1 MSGNKHQ
8 VDLADEEIDISKIL
22 FIALKHWY
30 LFAIALAITMGI
42 AWFYNWYTHPVYRM
56 SGTVLVKDD
65 KGSMGENLLAEIG
78 ALQTK
83 RNIENEIEILRSRSL
98 IGKALKELNVD
109 VTYIHKTGIRERE
122 LYNGT
127 PVLLE
132 YALLAPLP
140 WGLTMEM
147 EVLDSTSF
155 SLTYPVYQ
163 GGDQIDQTVT
173 GVFNESFE
181 TPYGEFR
188 VKRNRQ
194 NFNWFMETGDRDL
207 IVKLNSTDGLISLYQ
222 AKLNVQTAR
231 HGSSILT
238 LTIEEN
244 VKQKGVDI
252 LNKMLEVYI
261 ENSIELKNK
270 LTSNS
275 LRFIDAQLEVV
286 SEGVSDIEGEM
297 EAFRTQEGVSDLSAE
312 ASFFL
317 EQVGQYDQQISSLD
331 IQISFI
337 EYLEKYISEG
347 KDFENS
353 SPSSLGI
360 NDPLLIELIA
370 RLSELEAEKDA
381 LLKYTKSDNPLVTAI
396 DTKIS
401 TTKASL
407 LENVSSIKGGLEAS
421 KAQAKKQLAAVESKA
436 KLLPA
441 KETELIGFQRKHAIQ
456 DNLLNLLL
464 EKKSENEILLAST
477 VSDNLVIDQAR
488 STVLPV
494 KPVKN
499 MSYGIGFALAM
510 IIPAG
515 FLLLR
520 GLLDSRIKD
529 RNDLQRITDIPLI
542 GMVNHNDQKT
552 ELVVASKPKAPIA
565 ESFRAVRTN
574 LQYFGKTTKLDP
586 EAKQNVI
593 LLTSSIGSEGKSFC
607 SMNLST
613 VFAMSGKRTILVGLD
628 LRKPKLAEHFQGVDR
643 KIGVSG
649 YLAGFNEFDQC
660 IQKTGI
666 DNFDI
671 MVSGEIPPNPSEMIM
686 SEKMDELVDRLSGI
700 YDYVIIDTPPIGLV
714 TDAMI
719 LSKYAMASIYVVRQ
733 NFTVKGQLDYV
744 NDLYEQGKLK
754 NLSVLFNAVKF
765 DSTSYGYSYG
775 YGYGY
780 GYYEEDQNPG
790 LLDRIKKV
798 LGRA

>member
-30 LFAIALAITMGI
+30 LFAIALLITMSI

-98 IGKALKELNVD
+98 IGKALKELDLD
-109 VTYIHKTGIRERE
+109 VTYIHKSGIRERE

-127 PVLLE
+127 PVELE
-132 YALLAPLP
+132 YALLETLP
-140 WGLTMEM
+140 WGLVMEL
-147 EVLDSTSF
+147 EVIDSTSF
-155 SLTYPVYQ
+155 HLTYPVYE
-163 GGDQIDQTVT
+163 GGERVDRTET
-173 GVFNESFE
+173 HGFNESFD

-188 VKRNRQ
+188 VKQVAQ
-194 NFNWFMETGDRDL
+194 NFGWFLNTGEPNL
-207 IVKLNSTDGLISLYQ
+207 ILKLNSSDDLISLYQ

-238 LTIEEN
+238 LTMEEK

-252 LNKMLEVYI
+252 LNKLLEVYI

-275 LRFIDAQLEVV
+275 LRFIDAQLDIV
-286 SEGVSDIEGEM
+286 SKGVADIEGEM
-297 EAFRTQEGVSDLSAE
+297 ELFRTEEGVTDLSAE

-317 EQVGQYDQQISSLD
+317 EQVGRYDQQISSID

-337 EYLEKYISEG
+337 EYLETYIKEG

-353 SPSSLGI
+353 SASSLGI
-360 NDPLLIELIA
+360 NDPLLIELIG

-396 DTKIS
+396 DTKIK

-407 LENVSSIKGGLEAS
+407 LENVANIKGGLEAS
-421 KAQAKKQLAAVESKA
+421 KVQSLKQLASVEAKA
-436 KLLPA
+436 KMLPG

-477 VSDNLVIDQAR
+477 VSDNLIIDQAR
-488 STVLPV
+488 STVQPV

-499 MSYGIGFALAM
+499 MSYAIGFALAM
-510 IIPAG
+510 ILPAG

-520 GLLDSRIKD
+520 GLLDNRIKD
-529 RNDLQRITDIPLI
+529 RADLQRITDIPLV

-552 ELVVASKPKAPIA
+552 ELVVSAKPKSPIS

-574 LQYFGKTTKLDP
+574 LQYFGKTNKLDA

-628 LRKPKLAEHFQGVDR
+628 LGDPHDR
-643 KIGVSG
+643 
-649 YLAGFNEFDQC
+649 A
-660 IQKTGI
+660 
-666 DNFDI
+666 
-671 MVSGEIPPNPSEMIM
+671 
-686 SEKMDELVDRLSGI
+686 
-700 YDYVIIDTPPIGLV
+700 
-714 TDAMI
+714 
-719 LSKYAMASIYVVRQ
+719 
-733 NFTVKGQLDYV
+733 
-744 NDLYEQGKLK
+744 
-754 NLSVLFNAVKF
+754 
-765 DSTSYGYSYG
+765 
-775 YGYGY
+775 
-780 GYYEEDQNPG
+780 
-790 LLDRIKKV
+790 
-798 LGRA
+798 